1 MSLARLFTLSLTLL
15 TCSPAGRAVVNEV
28 LYDATGDDTGW
39 EFVELWNPGAAPVQ
53 LAGVK
58 LEAGDGS
65 AAGRWTVRWTG
76 AAADTVRPHARFV
89 IGGARVSPPPD
100 AVATLELQNGPDAV
114 RLTWPDGV
122 TEVLGWGVHEFAE
135 YACGAPAPDVA
146 SGQSLARVPDGAD
159 GGGNA
164 VDFRAAD
171 PSPGRANQ
179 SNRDVAVRRGS
190 LATSPER
197 PGANAPARLTATV
210 ENRGR
215 EALLAGEVMLRL
227 SCVAWTTPVAW
238 SAPALAPGDTVR
250 AELEVQLP
258 AGTWTIQAAAT
269 LAGDETPGNDADT
282 LRVAAGPPPLV
293 ITEIQFHP
301 ADGGGEWV
309 EVLNASGLD
318 VALAGWT
325 LTDRGGTRGR
335 TSAAFAL
342 SPDSLALLAQDRA
355 ALIARHPGLDSTRV
369 FALAPW
375 PSLNNSDDST
385 GVADAIETREP
396 GGFLAERVA
405 YSAAGVPT
413 GVPIERD
420 QGLWRPAAGTEGT
433 PLRPPATPR
442 AVAGGFALSPRRV
455 PAGGAVRVA
464 WDLPWP
470 RARVS
475 VALYDLAGRRVGV
488 PAPEATAP
496 ARGERAV
503 SLGDLSPGV
512 YVAVLTAR
520 GDDGRAWTGTRAL
533 RVEGRER

>member
-1 MSLARLFTLSLTLL
+1 MSLARLFTLSLALF

-39 EFVELWNPGAAPVQ
+39 EFVELWNPGAAPVP

-76 AAADTVRPHARFV
+76 GAADTVRPHARFV
-89 IGGARVSPPPD
+89 IGGVRVSPAPD
-100 AVATLELQNGPDAV
+100 AVVTLELQNGPDAV
-114 RLTWPDGV
+114 RLAWPDGA
-122 TEVLGWGVHEFAE
+122 TEVVGWGAHEFAE
-135 YACGAPAPDVA
+135 YSCGAPAPDVA

-164 VDFRAAD
+164 IDFRAAD

-179 SNRDVAVRRGS
+179 SDRDVALRRGS

-197 PGANAPARLTATV
+197 PEAGMPARLAATL

-215 EALLAGEVMLRL
+215 VPLLAGEAVLRL
-227 SCVAWTTPVAW
+227 SCVAWSVPVVW
-238 SAPALAPGDTVR
+238 SAPALEPGDSAR
-250 AELEVQLP
+250 ADVTAELP
-258 AGTWTIQAAAT
+258 AGTWTIEAAA
-269 LAGDETPGNDADT
+269 ARGGDVPPANDADT

-293 ITEIQFHP
+293 LTEIQFHP

-318 VALAGWT
+318 VPLAGWA
-325 LTDRGGTRGR
+325 LADRGGTRGR
-335 TSAAFAL
+335 TGAAFAL
-342 SPDSLALLAQDRA
+342 PPDSLVLLAQDRA
-355 ALIARHPGLDSTRV
+355 ALIARRPDLDSTRV
-369 FALAPW
+369 FGLAPW

-405 YSAAGVPT
+405 YSAAGVPP

-420 QGLWRPAAGTEGT
+420 QGLWRPAAGPEGT
-433 PLRPPATPR
+433 PLRPPATPH

-455 PAGGAVRVA
+455 HAGGAVRVA

-475 VALYDLAGRRVGV
+475 VALYDLAGRRVSV
-488 PAPEATAP
+488 PAPEALAP

-503 SLGDLSPGV
+503 SLADVPAGV
-512 YVAVLTAR
+512 YVGGLTAR